1 MGVTASGGE
10 WQARKGGDML
20 SGCRTERNA
29 PLKYFAFSGFRRRR
43 GRRPKEAL
51 IVRVM
56 QRPEKEV
63 NMLKLPLVF
72 NPLQTLHSSAV
83 LCEKYMLEEAGRPE
97 QARGGRRAR
106 REGRQC
112 VCLPAASSR
121 PKWA

>member
-1 MGVTASGGE
+1 MGVTSREGEGG
-10 WQARKGGDML
+10 KGSDMV

-43 GRRPKEAL
+43 RRPKEAL

-72 NPLQTLHSSAV
+72 NPLQPLHSSTAS
-83 LCEKYMLEEAGRPE
+83 CEKYMLEEAGQARTE
-97 QARGGRRAR
+97 QARAGQGRRG
-106 REGRQC
+106 GRQC